1 MNQDIGFLANVYVK
15 SKESVAKRFK
25 ENLEIKLKKINSRF
39 YQVKSKFSTS
49 ASVLMEDFDSSR
61 YIAYKDKDE
70 FLKDMRIKLILVI
83 YYLYNQNSLKQKFL
97 YDQLLNLSK
106 NQHDE
111 WINTNLIL
119 SNSNQWTDLL
129 IHFKEINPH
138 FETFKIK
145 LPHARGNA
153 VTGVGNQNRIKEFY
167 CQINDLGIV
176 GKIDIDSYQAV
187 DQSKYA
193 VKPIPDG
200 FVSIYIT
207 DDEDIAF
214 VGWDDQFVA
223 IHLNQEHSHLR
234 LSFESM
240 MKSSQTKIV
249 TNNGKRVTKAF
260 LLCGLPVCEIIDVIM
275 AEKLISNGEVEYQA
289 INLKN
294 VFKRYGFLEGLERS
308 LVIQN
313 LVDLWFKQKALIHS
327 GGLEKIFDIEKRL
340 VWITSKIELTG
351 IGVDIDQL
359 LEFHDALTDK
369 IKRLAAVLEKM
380 IPEGISLND
389 RFKIKEHLNSTYSL
403 SLAEINDGTI
413 KTISNNEIRTL
424 CCNLLEYWKTVRE
437 MRDVEYYMSI
447 TGHDDRVRD
456 SIDQLNTKTG
466 RLYRRLQTVQKVG
479 PMRSLFR
486 AKNGYKFIVAD
497 YSQQEARIIA
507 GLSNDR
513 VAIDLF
519 KAGKDIYLETAK
531 IILGPA
537 GDSPLYRNL
546 GKGNI
551 PGTKQRPEC
560 VFNL

>member
-1 MNQDIGFLANVYVK
+1 M
-15 SKESVAKRFK
+15 
-25 ENLEIKLKKINSRF
+25 
-39 YQVKSKFSTS
+39 
-49 ASVLMEDFDSSR
+49 
-61 YIAYKDKDE
+61 
-70 FLKDMRIKLILVI
+70 
-83 YYLYNQNSLKQKFL
+83 
-97 YDQLLNLSK
+97 
-106 NQHDE
+106 
-111 WINTNLIL
+111 
-119 SNSNQWTDLL
+119 
-129 IHFKEINPH
+129 
-138 FETFKIK
+138 
-145 LPHARGNA
+145 
-153 VTGVGNQNRIKEFY
+153 
-167 CQINDLGIV
+167 
-176 GKIDIDSYQAV
+176 
-187 DQSKYA
+187 
-193 VKPIPDG
+193 
-200 FVSIYIT
+200 
-207 DDEDIAF
+207 
-214 VGWDDQFVA
+214 
-223 IHLNQEHSHLR
+223 
-234 LSFESM
+234 
-240 MKSSQTKIV
+240 
-249 TNNGKRVTKAF
+249 
-260 LLCGLPVCEIIDVIM
+260 CEIIDVIM

-313 LVDLWFKQKALIHS
+313 LVDLWFKQEALIHS
-327 GGLEKIFDIEKRL
+327 GGLEKIFDIERRL
-340 VWITSKIELTG
+340 VWVTSKIELTG

-447 TGHDDRVRD
+447 TGVDDRARD

-531 IILGPA
+531 IIMGPA
-537 GDSPLYRNL
+537 GDNPLYRNL
-546 GKGNI
+546 GKEIFLGLNNGRSAYSICESLERLGFGYDMDDVQGMILRYDMSFSGIRTWRDNI
-551 PGTKQRPEC
+551 ISTNLEGGVISTVLGRTLKVSSDVKVNSLYNYPVQGTAADGFKLALMNLDRQLAGQDARIVHILHDEVIVEARLDIVDSVAVTVKNCMEKAFADILPE
-560 VFNL
+560 VPFVVEPEIRDSWG